1 MSNAKRVAWAAV
13 ALLGLSVT
21 PVASTALA
29 ANAPTPIIP
38 GKLPAAGNAETGAQ
52 KAVVCVA
59 CHGPNGNSA
68 NPEWPSLAGQNAAY
82 ISEQLRLFRA
92 GQRNNPVMY
101 PLAMPLTDEDIA
113 DLSAYFSTQTPTG
126 LEADPEHYKN
136 GERLYRAGDRARQ
149 IPSCKACHGP
159 VGRGNP
165 GAGYPALLAQHSVYT
180 VKQLTD
186 YANEQRYVDQA
197 GQPTRS
203 RNGHMMTTISKRL
216 TADDMRDLAA
226 YIQGLR

>member
-1 MSNAKRVAWAAV
+1 
-13 ALLGLSVT
+13 
-21 PVASTALA
+21 
-29 ANAPTPIIP
+29 
-38 GKLPAAGNAETGAQ
+38 
-52 KAVVCVA
+52 
-59 CHGPNGNSA
+59 
-68 NPEWPSLAGQNAAY
+68 
-82 ISEQLRLFRA
+82 
-92 GQRNNPVMY
+92 MY
-101 PLAMPLTDEDIA
+101 PLAAPLTDEDIH
-113 DLSAYFSTQTPTG
+113 DLAAYFSVQTPAG

-136 GERLYRAGDRARQ
+136 GERLYRAGDRNRQ

-165 GAGYPALLAQHSVYT
+165 GAGYPALVAQHSVYT

-197 GQPTRS
+197 GQPARS

-216 TADDMRDLAA
+216 TADDIRDLAA